1 MFKTKTTLLILLAA
15 LFVISTTGCTKGGDS
30 VAISAYKK
38 EKIVWWRVW
47 DNEDRFSDLL
57 KAYKQLHPNVTVE
70 YRKLRYDEYEKELID
85 ALAEDRGPDVFSI
98 HNTWMERYQ
107 SKLLPVPA
115 QTKVPVKYLEGS
127 VKKEEVVRFV
137 SNLGMT
143 PLQLKKKF
151 LDVVAKDV
159 IMTDK
164 SGKTPVD
171 KIWGLPVS
179 MDTLV
184 MYYNKDL
191 LNNAGII
198 EPPKNWSDFQ
208 EQVKNITK
216 INKDTGEILVA
227 GAAIGTAKNVE
238 RNFDIL
244 SLLMM
249 QNLAPMLDDNGNPTF
264 DKIPKGL
271 TGVEQAPAVGALEF
285 YMQFASPLFEGY
297 CWNKDMPNS
306 IEAFIA
312 GKAAFAFGYSYHRD
326 QIVAKAPKLNFA
338 MAAVPQ
344 VGEGQKVNY
353 ASYWVE
359 TVSKKTKVKDYAWDF
374 IQFIT
379 DEKNVVK
386 YLEKAEKTTALRSSA
401 IINAELANENLGVAA
416 DQLLTAKSW
425 YHGQSPATAEKAFVD
440 MIEAVIAG
448 ELDTKKAIKQAV
460 EQVAFSIN
468 EKL

>member
-1 MFKTKTTLLILLAA
+1 
-15 LFVISTTGCTKGGDS
+15 
-30 VAISAYKK
+30 
-38 EKIVWWRVW
+38 
-47 DNEDRFSDLL
+47 
-57 KAYKQLHPNVTVE
+57 
-70 YRKLRYDEYEKELID
+70 
-85 ALAEDRGPDVFSI
+85 
-98 HNTWMERYQ
+98 
-107 SKLLPVPA
+107 
-115 QTKVPVKYLEGS
+115 
-127 VKKEEVVRFV
+127 
-137 SNLGMT
+137 
-143 PLQLKKKF
+143 
-151 LDVVAKDV
+151 
-159 IMTDK
+159 
-164 SGKTPVD
+164 
-171 KIWGLPVS
+171 
-179 MDTLV
+179 
-184 MYYNKDL
+184 
-191 LNNAGII
+191 
-198 EPPKNWSDFQ
+198 
-208 EQVKNITK
+208 
-216 INKDTGEILVA
+216 
-227 GAAIGTAKNVE
+227 
-238 RNFDIL
+238 
-244 SLLMM
+244 
-249 QNLAPMLDDNGNPTF
+249 
-264 DKIPKGL
+264 
-271 TGVEQAPAVGALEF
+271 
-285 YMQFASPLFEGY
+285 
-297 CWNKDMPNS
+297 MPNS

-326 QIVAKAPKLNFA
+326 QIIAKSPKLNFA

-386 YLEKAEKTTALRSSA
+386 YLEKAEKTTALRSPA